1 VADIAAWQPVTG
13 AARLARVPQ
22 DRWRVDVEPGRE
34 RVDTPQALAE
44 RVSLGV
50 ASIGVDF
57 RPAPRWAL
65 TGALAE
71 LRFDEGNRWSAGQLA
86 SLGPAGSILPP
97 RFRPGTSPV

>member
-1 VADIAAWQPVTG
+1 M
-13 AARLARVPQ
+13 
-22 DRWRVDVEPGRE
+22 DVEPGRE

-71 LRFDEGNRWSAGQLA
+71 LRFDEGNRWSAGQPRTRRLDLA
-86 SLGPAGSILPP
+86 AEVPP
-97 RFRPGTSPV
+97 RDEPGMSPV